1 MQIYPTNY
9 SYAPEKANSLLDE
22 AGWKLNKDTGIR
34 EKDGSPLKLQYV
46 YWSDLVLAKETALAI
61 KTQLK
66 EVGIDV
72 DLVEKD
78 QMSWWTDGIKGEF
91 HLTTWNTEGAY
102 TEPHKFL
109 QESIT
114 EMDPHL
120 MPLKALSDSNIYIDA
135 IKKASTSTN
144 EGEIKDNIQK
154 AIVYSNEN
162 AMDLP
167 LSYSKEMILYRNDK
181 IGGYDF
187 TSTPQFFNIY
197 SVKAK

>member
-1 MQIYPTNY
+1 
-9 SYAPEKANSLLDE
+9 
-22 AGWKLNKDTGIR
+22 
-34 EKDGSPLKLQYV
+34 
-46 YWSDLVLAKETALAI
+46 
-61 KTQLK
+61 
-66 EVGIDV
+66 
-72 DLVEKD
+72 
-78 QMSWWTDGIKGEF
+78 MSWWTDGIKGEF
-91 HLTTWNTEGAY
+91 HLTTWNTEGSY

-181 IGGYDF
+181 IGGYEF